1 MYHGRTISQHP
12 IASFI
17 DAPYTVRYIYTHWIL
32 SRKGERKKERMNN
45 VRIRARGRDKLNC
58 CGDTVSCKSAD
69 HKEFFS
75 RHPLMYFNI
84 FCQIL
89 LDGMKFIFFYFRL
102 VGKWQFMWHAVDLW
116 HAVFTATIRNDW
128 NKIWAAVL
136 FMKGRFSVFLMEYLE
151 DMGKLPI

>member
-12 IASFI
+12 LDHLLTPPTLFGIFI
-17 DAPYTVRYIYTHWIL
+17 PTESYQEQGR
-32 SRKGERKKERMNN
+32 EKERMNN
-45 VRIRARGRDKLNC
+45 VRIRARGMDKLNC
-58 CGDTVSCKSAD
+58 CGDTVSCKFTD
-69 HKEFFS
+69 HKEFFL
-75 RHPLMYFNI
+75 RHPLMHFNI

-128 NKIWAAVL
+128 NKIWAALV
-136 FMKGRFSVFLMEYLE
+136 FMKGRSAVFYSRNILRIYRNY
-151 DMGKLPI
+151 